1 MDKRKGNT
9 DLTEGKVWKVIVR
22 FALPLLVGNLLQQF
36 YNITDSIIVGQ
47 FLGKEALAAVSA
59 SFFIYYFIISLV
71 IGVGS
76 GTTVVISQLFGAKQY
91 QKVQLAFSSFFIFM
105 LVGGIIL
112 SIAGIIFA
120 EPVFR
125 LTNTPEEVIPQAVA
139 YFRIYIGGTFLFV
152 TFNSIISI
160 LRGVGESVR
169 PMLFILITTVLNI
182 AFDLLFIL
190 VFKWGIEGAARATV
204 VSQGI
209 GMCIALAYVNN
220 THPLLSIKKQDMLFD
235 WKLFKES
242 LKIGL
247 PTSVQQCA
255 IALGLIALLGIVNSF
270 GTNTLTAYGAAGK
283 IDTIITQAVLTLS
296 GALAAFCGQ
305 NIGAGRLDRVKKGV
319 QFTMYTNIALG
330 LLTFAAVY
338 LFGNEMM
345 RIFTKDID
353 VVAIGKEY
361 LLIIGGFF
369 IVHGALNVYNG
380 ALRGAGDTLFP
391 MITSLVC
398 LWLIRIPLAYYLSS
412 WLGRNGI
419 WWAIGI
425 SITIGLIVTFVYYK
439 IGFWKRRRRIYEYNT
454 LSITWNLIYI
464 FNDYFR
470 KCVGFFL

>member
-59 SFFIYYFIISLV
+59 SFFIYYFIISLG

-160 LRGVGESVR
+160 LRGVGEAVR

-283 IDTIITQAVLTLS
+283 IDTIITQAILTLS

-439 IGFWKRRRRIYEYNT
+439 IGFWKRRRRIYE
-454 LSITWNLIYI
+454 L
-464 FNDYFR
+464 
-470 KCVGFFL
+470 

>member
-283 IDTIITQAVLTLS
+283 IDTIITQAILTLS

-361 LLIIGGFF
+361 LLLIGGFF

-439 IGFWKRRRRIYEYNT
+439 IGFWKRRRRIYE
-454 LSITWNLIYI
+454 L
-464 FNDYFR
+464 
-470 KCVGFFL
+470 

>member
-398 LWLIRIPLAYYLSS
+398 LWLIRIPLTYYLSS

-439 IGFWKRRRRIYEYNT
+439 IGFWKRRRRIYE
-454 LSITWNLIYI
+454 L
-464 FNDYFR
+464 
-470 KCVGFFL
+470 

>member
-283 IDTIITQAVLTLS
+283 IDTIITQAILTLS

-345 RIFTKDID
+345 GIFTKDID

-439 IGFWKRRRRIYEYNT
+439 IGFWKRRRRIYE
-454 LSITWNLIYI
+454 L
-464 FNDYFR
+464 
-470 KCVGFFL
+470 

>member
-22 FALPLLVGNLLQQF
+22 FAVPLLVGNLLQQF

-425 SITIGLIVTFVYYK
+425 SITIGLIVIFVYYK
-439 IGFWKRRRRIYEYNT
+439 IGFWKRRRRIYE
-454 LSITWNLIYI
+454 L
-464 FNDYFR
+464 
-470 KCVGFFL
+470 

>member
-59 SFFIYYFIISLV
+59 AFFIYYFIISLV

-283 IDTIITQAVLTLS
+283 IDTIITQAILTLS

-439 IGFWKRRRRIYEYNT
+439 IGFWKRRRRIYE
-454 LSITWNLIYI
+454 L
-464 FNDYFR
+464 
-470 KCVGFFL
+470 

>member
-22 FALPLLVGNLLQQF
+22 FAVPLLVGNLLQQF

-169 PMLFILITTVLNI
+169 PMLFILIPTVLNI

-439 IGFWKRRRRIYEYNT
+439 MGFWKRRRRIYE
-454 LSITWNLIYI
+454 L
-464 FNDYFR
+464 
-470 KCVGFFL
+470 

>member
-22 FALPLLVGNLLQQF
+22 FAVPLLVGNLLQQF

-283 IDTIITQAVLTLS
+283 IDTIITQAILTLS

-319 QFTMYTNIALG
+319 QFTMYTNIAMG

-439 IGFWKRRRRIYEYNT
+439 MGFWKRRRRIYE
-454 LSITWNLIYI
+454 L
-464 FNDYFR
+464 
-470 KCVGFFL
+470 

>member
-283 IDTIITQAVLTLS
+283 IDTIITQAILTLS

-305 NIGAGRLDRVKKGV
+305 NIGAGRLD
-319 QFTMYTNIALG
+319 TNIALG

-439 IGFWKRRRRIYEYNT
+439 IGFWKRRRRIYE
-454 LSITWNLIYI
+454 L
-464 FNDYFR
+464 
-470 KCVGFFL
+470 

>member
-22 FALPLLVGNLLQQF
+22 FAVPLLVGNLLQQF

-283 IDTIITQAVLTLS
+283 IDTIITQAILTLS

-439 IGFWKRRRRIYEYNT
+439 MGFWKRRRRIYD
-454 LSITWNLIYI
+454 L
-464 FNDYFR
+464 
-470 KCVGFFL
+470 

>member
-22 FALPLLVGNLLQQF
+22 FAVPLLVGNLLQQF

-91 QKVQLAFSSFFIFM
+91 QKVQPAFSSFFIFM

-283 IDTIITQAVLTLS
+283 IDTIITQAILTLS

-439 IGFWKRRRRIYEYNT
+439 MGFWKRRRRIYE
-454 LSITWNLIYI
+454 L
-464 FNDYFR
+464 
-470 KCVGFFL
+470 

>member
-283 IDTIITQAVLTLS
+283 IDTIITQAILTLS

-319 QFTMYTNIALG
+319 QFTMYTNVALG

-380 ALRGAGDTLFP
+380 ALRGAVDTLFP

-439 IGFWKRRRRIYEYNT
+439 MGFWKRRRRIYE
-454 LSITWNLIYI
+454 L
-464 FNDYFR
+464 
-470 KCVGFFL
+470 

>member
-22 FALPLLVGNLLQQF
+22 FAVPLLVGNLLQQF

-76 GTTVVISQLFGAKQY
+76 GTTIVISQLFGAKQY

-283 IDTIITQAVLTLS
+283 IDTIITQAILTLS

-439 IGFWKRRRRIYEYNT
+439 IGFWKRRRRIYE
-454 LSITWNLIYI
+454 L
-464 FNDYFR
+464 
-470 KCVGFFL
+470 

>member
-283 IDTIITQAVLTLS
+283 IDTIITQAILTLS

-338 LFGNEMM
+338 LFGIEMM

-439 IGFWKRRRRIYEYNT
+439 MGFWKRRRRIYE
-454 LSITWNLIYI
+454 L
-464 FNDYFR
+464 
-470 KCVGFFL
+470 

>member
-319 QFTMYTNIALG
+319 QFTMYTNVALG

-439 IGFWKRRRRIYEYNT
+439 MGFWKRRRRIYE
-454 LSITWNLIYI
+454 L
-464 FNDYFR
+464 
-470 KCVGFFL
+470 

>member
-22 FALPLLVGNLLQQF
+22 FAVPLLVGNLLQQF

-283 IDTIITQAVLTLS
+283 IDTTITQAILTLS

-439 IGFWKRRRRIYEYNT
+439 MGFWKRRRRIYE
-454 LSITWNLIYI
+454 L
-464 FNDYFR
+464 
-470 KCVGFFL
+470 

>member
-22 FALPLLVGNLLQQF
+22 FAVPLLVGNLLQQF

-91 QKVQLAFSSFFIFM
+91 QKVQLTFSSFFIFM

-283 IDTIITQAVLTLS
+283 IDTIITQAILTLS

-319 QFTMYTNIALG
+319 RFTMYTNIALG

-439 IGFWKRRRRIYEYNT
+439 MGFWKRRRRIYE
-454 LSITWNLIYI
+454 L
-464 FNDYFR
+464 
-470 KCVGFFL
+470 

>member
-125 LTNTPEEVIPQAVA
+125 LTNTPEDVIPQAVA

-283 IDTIITQAVLTLS
+283 IDTIITQAILTLS

-439 IGFWKRRRRIYEYNT
+439 IGFWKRRRRIYE
-454 LSITWNLIYI
+454 L
-464 FNDYFR
+464 
-470 KCVGFFL
+470 

>member
-283 IDTIITQAVLTLS
+283 IDTIITQAILTLS

-319 QFTMYTNIALG
+319 QFTMYTNIVLG

-439 IGFWKRRRRIYEYNT
+439 MGFWKRRRRIYE
-454 LSITWNLIYI
+454 L
-464 FNDYFR
+464 
-470 KCVGFFL
+470 

>member
-22 FALPLLVGNLLQQF
+22 FAVPLLVGNLLQQF

-353 VVAIGKEY
+353 VVAIGREY

-439 IGFWKRRRRIYEYNT
+439 MGFWKRRRRIYE
-454 LSITWNLIYI
+454 L
-464 FNDYFR
+464 
-470 KCVGFFL
+470 

>member
-1 MDKRKGNT
+1 M
-9 DLTEGKVWKVIVR
+9 
-22 FALPLLVGNLLQQF
+22 LVGNLLQQF

-283 IDTIITQAVLTLS
+283 IDTIITQAILTLS

-439 IGFWKRRRRIYEYNT
+439 IGFWKRRRRIYE
-454 LSITWNLIYI
+454 L
-464 FNDYFR
+464 
-470 KCVGFFL
+470 

>member
-1 MDKRKGNT
+1 MKVKNT
-9 DLTEGKVWKVIVR
+9 HTNLTEGKVWKVIVR
-22 FALPLLVGNLLQQF
+22 FALPLLIGNLLQQF

-59 SFFIYYFIISLV
+59 SFFIYYFIISFV

-105 LVGGIIL
+105 LVGGVIL

-169 PMLFILITTVLNI
+169 PMLFILITTILNI

-204 VSQGI
+204 ISQGI

-305 NIGAGRLDRVKKGV
+305 NIGAGKLDRVKKGV
-319 QFTMYTNIALG
+319 RFTMYTNIVLG

-338 LFGNEMM
+338 LFGDEMM
-345 RIFTKDID
+345 KVFTKDAD

-391 MITSLVC
+391 MLTSLIC

-412 WLGRNGI
+412 WLGRSGI

-425 SITIGLIVTFVYYK
+425 SIAIGLVATFVYYK
-439 IGFWKRRRRIYEYNT
+439 TGI
-454 LSITWNLIYI
+454 
-464 FNDYFR
+464 
-470 KCVGFFL
+470 